1 MCVISVRD
9 MTTLPLVGSSTSSRL
24 YVISREKDETATP
37 SSNKSSS
44 TDVLSAS
51 RIVLGVVTFKY
62 EKRLASLGIAVSMEP
77 PRPMAPGSDERLH
90 RCPMFDGS
98 LDPFLQQWDGSF
110 LDPESVLGPPLT
122 TSALGTG
129 SRLLDRARAVMF
141 HDLWATMTMGWSR
154 ERSGDVDFSDI

>member
-1 MCVISVRD
+1 M
-9 MTTLPLVGSSTSSRL
+9 
-24 YVISREKDETATP
+24 
-37 SSNKSSS
+37 
-44 TDVLSAS
+44 
-51 RIVLGVVTFKY
+51 LGVVTRKY
-62 EKRLASLGIAVSMEP
+62 KKRLAALGIAVPMEP

-129 SRLLDRARAVMF
+129 SRLLDRARAVPNDQAVIF
-141 HDLWATMTMGWSR
+141 HDLWATMTMGWSQ
-154 ERSGDVDFSDI
+154 ERSGDVDFSDL